1 MNQKEKDKMQD
12 KVSNAIWDVI
22 KEQAENG
29 TTFHW
34 ELAFKDKKG
43 NLIEFEEGDIDG

>member
-1 MNQKEKDKMQD
+1 MNQKEKDKMQNEI
-12 KVSNAIWDVI
+12 SNAIWNVI
-22 KEQAENG
+22 KREADCG

-34 ELAFKDKKG
+34 EVSFKDKKG